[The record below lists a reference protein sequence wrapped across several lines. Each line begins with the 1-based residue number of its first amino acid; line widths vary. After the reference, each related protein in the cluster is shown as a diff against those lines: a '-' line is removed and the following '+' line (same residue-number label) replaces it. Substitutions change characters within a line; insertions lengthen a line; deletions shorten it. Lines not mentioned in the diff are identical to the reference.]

1 MSSYKPNTA
10 REHGFTLIELMIVVV
25 IVGILGAVAIPAYGN
40 YVTRARLADAWSG
53 LGTVQTAAEDHWS
66 NNRTYVGLGSRLP
79 ASGAN
84 FSYTLTS
91 ASASAYVV
99 TALGRGPAQG
109 FSFTIDQNG
118 ARATPAAP
126 TGWTTSATC
135 WIDRKDGRC
144 VQ

>member
-1 MSSYKPNTA
+1 MSKFKRSTE
-10 REHGFTLIELMIVVV
+10 RERGFTLIELMIVVA

-40 YVTRARLADAWSG
+40 YVTRARLAEAYSG
-53 LGTVQTAAEDHWS
+53 LGSVQTAAEEYWS
-66 NNRTYVGLGSRLP
+66 NKRTYAGFDRLP
-79 ASGAN
+79 AASAN

-99 TALGRGPAQG
+99 TAAGTGAAQG

-118 ARATPAAP
+118 SRTTPRAP
-126 TGWTTSATC
+126 TGWATSTSC